1 MEEALDSTD
10 DSPNIFMLEM
20 IVLPLGSLIW
30 TFFKMTLDLGDLAIA
45 EKEEKMFKFAVFLLD
60 ATIQDNSMK
69 EGSNDII

>member
-1 MEEALDSTD
+1 
-10 DSPNIFMLEM
+10 
-20 IVLPLGSLIW
+20 
-30 TFFKMTLDLGDLAIA
+30 MTLDLGDLAIA